1 MNPRKAA
8 SNGDLQP
15 LADLFHQT
23 AEDHHAA
30 YHATD
35 GVDPDW
41 SIWYA
46 DHLLAQGLEKLLD
59 AKLLKSDLIYLLVL
73 ADKEQRREAPGGRWE
88 RYYADFF
95 LSRYRK

>member
-1 MNPRKAA
+1 MSAEKTQRKEAIAA
-8 SNGDLQP
+8 L
-15 LADLFHQT
+15 LHQT

-30 YHATD
+30 YKETD

-46 DHLLAQGLEKLLD
+46 GHLLENGFEQMLD

-73 ADKEQRREAPGGRWE
+73 ADKRQMSEAPGAHWE
-88 RYYADFF
+88 TYYADFF
-95 LSRYRK
+95 VKRYLK